1 MAHAAEAVVAV
12 LLLFWR
18 LLLMHHCRG
27 AVSVSSAWAASM
39 LPPSVQQALTFG
51 NWHLH
56 LCFPSLALLWLLH
69 RLLLLTILPLQ
80 LLL

>member
-1 MAHAAEAVVAV
+1 
-12 LLLFWR
+12 
-18 LLLMHHCRG
+18 
-27 AVSVSSAWAASM
+27 
-39 LPPSVQQALTFG
+39 LTFG